1 MSEVIT
7 KIDDR
12 TEHRQVTLRLREH
25 GLKEILTGL
34 APSGFC
40 STGPGR
46 IVRLDDGLFF
56 EFCFNVGTYKTRVL
70 AMSVAI
76 DIPLTEDEL
85 KFVPPEEK
93 DEDETPPAVDD
104 ALGTDVVPEQSKA
117 DLDPSV

>member
-1 MSEVIT
+1 MTNVIT
-7 KIDDR
+7 KVDDR
-12 TEHRQVTLRLREH
+12 TEHRQVTMRLREH

-34 APSGFC
+34 GPDGFC
-40 STGPGR
+40 QTGPGR

-93 DEDETPPAVDD
+93 DEDETPPDVDSAVV
-104 ALGTDVVPEQSKA
+104 TDIVSEQPEA
-117 DLDPSV
+117 DSDPSV